1 MQHNEQDMT
10 PNLEISLAPP
20 IHPWPQVAAELG
32 NLEESRESMEN
43 AMMNDLQSK
52 FNHAAAEARHRIG
65 DVIGRAMSGFNDPGL
80 AGAAFHIRRSAALL
94 LCFAS
99 A

>member
-43 AMMNDLQSK
+43 AMMNDFNKYQVETDRKITELEKALPTTK
-52 FNHAAAEARHRIG
+52 F
-65 DVIGRAMSGFNDPGL
+65 
-80 AGAAFHIRRSAALL
+80 
-94 LCFAS
+94 
-99 A
+99 